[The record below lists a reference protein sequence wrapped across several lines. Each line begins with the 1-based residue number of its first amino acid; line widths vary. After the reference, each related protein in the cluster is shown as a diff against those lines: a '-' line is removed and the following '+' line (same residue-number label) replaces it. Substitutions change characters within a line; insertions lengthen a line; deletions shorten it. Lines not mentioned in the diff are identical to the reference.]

1 MKEETISLL
10 KKYKQEKLFNYFSL
24 LNKKEKEELEKQIE
38 RINFEQLNNL
48 YQSIKQKPII
58 EEKRIEAIS
67 YVDKAKLSK
76 EEQQELEKKGIEII
90 QTGKYA
96 VVTMAGGQGTRL
108 GHKGPKGTYL
118 LNTVNGPKYIFEII
132 IDTLKKANEK
142 YGIMIP
148 WYVMT
153 SRENNEETIEFLEQH
168 SYFGYDKTKVKFFKQ
183 GELPLLNEQGELILD
198 KDKKIK
204 EAADGNGGIYEAMLK
219 NGVLQDMKQRGI
231 EWIFVSNVDNILS
244 HFVDPLLLGLT
255 IKQNN
260 LIATKSVEKT
270 NPKEK
275 VGVFCKMNGKAK
287 VIEYIDLPEEM
298 AEERDFN
305 GELIYGE
312 VNIANYLFH
321 RSVFEELENSK
332 LPYHAAHKKSGY
344 LTDKGEYVEP
354 NEPNAYKFESFI
366 FDAFV
371 KYDNMTVL
379 RVRRE
384 EEFAPVKNKE
394 GNDSPET
401 ATELYNNMMKKSN

>member
-287 VIEYIDLPEEM
+287 VIEYIDLPEE
-298 AEERDFN
+298 RDFN

>member
-260 LIATKSVEKT
+260 LIATKSVAKT

-344 LTDKGEYVEP
+344 LTDEGEYVEP

>member
-198 KDKKIK
+198 KDKKI
-204 EAADGNGGIYEAMLK
+204 
-219 NGVLQDMKQRGI
+219 
-231 EWIFVSNVDNILS
+231 
-244 HFVDPLLLGLT
+244 
-255 IKQNN
+255 
-260 LIATKSVEKT
+260 
-270 NPKEK
+270 
-275 VGVFCKMNGKAK
+275 
-287 VIEYIDLPEEM
+287 
-298 AEERDFN
+298 
-305 GELIYGE
+305 
-312 VNIANYLFH
+312 
-321 RSVFEELENSK
+321 EN
-332 LPYHAAHKKSGY
+332 
-344 LTDKGEYVEP
+344 TFDK
-354 NEPNAYKFESFI
+354 
-366 FDAFV
+366 
-371 KYDNMTVL
+371 
-379 RVRRE
+379 
-384 EEFAPVKNKE
+384 
-394 GNDSPET
+394 
-401 ATELYNNMMKKSN
+401 

>member
-260 LIATKSVEKT
+260 LIATKSVAKT